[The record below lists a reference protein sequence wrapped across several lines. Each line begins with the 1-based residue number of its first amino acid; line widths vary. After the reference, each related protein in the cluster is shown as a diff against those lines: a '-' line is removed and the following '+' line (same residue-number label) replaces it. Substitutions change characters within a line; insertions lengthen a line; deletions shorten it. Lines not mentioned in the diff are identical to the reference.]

1 MTLPLIEFRLDGSS
15 GRPTY
20 LQLVYQVR
28 QAIRL
33 GRLRP
38 EDQLPSVR
46 DVVSKLAI
54 NPNTVL
60 KAYRELEQE
69 GLVTSR
75 HGSGTF
81 VRSDVRIARAKA
93 QSGLRKTLARWLTS
107 AREAGQDEEDIR
119 ALFEDLLRIV
129 VEDARAASS

>member
-1 MTLPLIEFRLDGSS
+1 MTLPLIEFRLEGRS
-15 GRPTY
+15 GQPTY
-20 LQLVYQVR
+20 LQLVHQVR
-28 QAIRL
+28 QAVRL

-60 KAYRELEQE
+60 KAYRELERE
-69 GLVTSR
+69 GLVISR

-81 VRSDVRIARAKA
+81 VRGDVRIASALA
-93 QSGLRKTLARWLTS
+93 QSGPRKTLARWLTS
-107 AREAGQDEEDIR
+107 ARAAGLDEEDIR
-119 ALFEDLLRIV
+119 ALFEDLLRSS
-129 VEDARAASS
+129 VEGAKAESS

>member
-1 MTLPLIEFRLDGSS
+1 MSLPLIEFRLDGSS

-20 LQLVYQVR
+20 LQLVHQVR

-46 DVVSKLAI
+46 EVVSKLAI

-81 VRSDVRIARAKA
+81 VRSDVRIARAAA

-119 ALFEDLLRIV
+119 ALFEDLLRTG

>member
-1 MTLPLIEFRLDGSS
+1 VTLLLIEFRLDGRS

-20 LQLVYQVR
+20 LQLVHQVR
-28 QAIRL
+28 HAIRL

-60 KAYRELEQE
+60 KAYRELERE

-81 VRSDVRIARAKA
+81 VRANVRIAPASA
-93 QSGLRKTLARWLTS
+93 QSGLRKTLVRWLTS
-107 AREAGQDEEDIR
+107 SRTAGLDEEDIR
-119 ALFEDLLRIV
+119 ALIEDVLHSA
-129 VEDARAASS
+129 VEDPSAESS

>member
-1 MTLPLIEFRLDGSS
+1 MTLPLIEFRLDGRS

-20 LQLVYQVR
+20 LQVVYQVR

-81 VRSDVRIARAKA
+81 VRSDVRIARASA

-119 ALFEDLLRIV
+119 ALFEDLLRTG

>member
-81 VRSDVRIARAKA
+81 VRSDVRIARASA

-119 ALFEDLLRIV
+119 ALFEDLLRTGL
-129 VEDARAASS
+129 EDARAASS

>member
-1 MTLPLIEFRLDGSS
+1 MTLSLIEFRLDDSS

-81 VRSDVRIARAKA
+81 VRSDVRIARASA

-119 ALFEDLLRIV
+119 ALFEDLLRTG